1 MLKRRS
7 VAERLRRGTVAGCE
21 MRKKEVK
28 TSLAAMADADSKHVV
43 QRRLAYMGVFFTLRS
58 TAAKHGIPL
67 ADLGLVDCEVPNP
80 QAEA

>member
-7 VAERLRRGTVAGCE
+7 VAEWLRRGPVAGCE
-21 MRKKEVK
+21 MRKQEVK
-28 TSLAAMADADSKHVV
+28 TSLAAMANADPKHVV

-67 ADLGLVDCEVPNP
+67 ADLRLVDYEVPNP

>member
-7 VAERLRRGTVAGCE
+7 VAERLRRGPVAGCE

-28 TSLAAMADADSKHVV
+28 TSLAAMADADPKHVV

-67 ADLGLVDCEVPNP
+67 ADLGLVDYEVPNP

>member
-1 MLKRRS
+1 MYALIEIS
-7 VAERLRRGTVAGCE
+7 N
-21 MRKKEVK
+21 
-28 TSLAAMADADSKHVV
+28 LAAMADADPKHVV

-67 ADLGLVDCEVPNP
+67 VDLGLVDYEVPNP